1 MSTGQ
6 ISRTEEKKISFSL
19 DPVKYIWQFL
29 KTIIAISGYRL
40 EHATISRTIAMIIAV
55 GMTFILP
62 PLAAANPE
70 ISLVYF
76 ALSTS
81 AYIGF
86 VYLVLPE
93 NGYRHW
99 FMQKFGGEQEGFL
112 AYEAVLAFLFFI
124 SGSSIGLVAASYPSD
139 FDLSNR
145 VVDVIKTIAVLSI
158 VIGFFIKTWAAK
170 VVSVDIYYWKD
181 MFLGRKISDFVVKG
195 PYKFVKNPMYGL
207 GLLQSYGV
215 AIWYMSYQG
224 LIVAVIYQLLIF
236 SFYFIQEKQFI
247 KKVYLKESN

>member
-6 ISRTEEKKISFSL
+6 ISRAEQKKLTFSL
-19 DPVKYIWQFL
+19 DPVKYIWEYV

-40 EHATISRTIAMIIAV
+40 EHATILRTVVMVIAV
-55 GMTFILP
+55 GLTFTLP
-62 PLAAANPE
+62 LVTDSNPE
-70 ISLVYF
+70 ISLIYF

-86 VYLVLPE
+86 IYLVLPE

-112 AYEAVLAFLFFI
+112 AYEALLAFLFFI
-124 SGSSIGLVAASYPSD
+124 SGSSIGIVAASYPGD
-139 FDLSNR
+139 FDLNNR
-145 VVDVIKTIAVLSI
+145 VVDVIKTIAVLSV

-247 KKVYLKESN
+247 KRVYLKENH